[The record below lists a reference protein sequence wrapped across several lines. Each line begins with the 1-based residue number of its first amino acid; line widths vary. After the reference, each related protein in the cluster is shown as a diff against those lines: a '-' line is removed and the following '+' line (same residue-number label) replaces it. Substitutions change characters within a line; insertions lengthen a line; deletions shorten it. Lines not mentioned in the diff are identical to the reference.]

1 MFLLHP
7 PMNLSLFCWRDK
19 RVLFSPSAH
28 AQPQLNQPT
37 KNGNLMRSFVSKMC
51 PVSRAARAG
60 ERVLLGGGCSCRCG
74 TGHSRHHAEKG
85 NGFGNRWVNGRHGS
99 ASWSWNWKLA
109 VPSASDLMLVR
120 LALLLYWTTGLRKY
134 SAWRTGTPWCAIATP
149 VAVLIGRFPFRCFG
163 FLAPWLLGYFVL
175 FVMKTCLNDMAYLF
189 GYRTILAT

>member
-1 MFLLHP
+1 
-7 PMNLSLFCWRDK
+7 
-19 RVLFSPSAH
+19 VLFSPSAH

-74 TGHSRHHAEKG
+74 TGHSRHHAKKG

-120 LALLLYWTTGLRKY
+120 LALLVLDYW
-134 SAWRTGTPWCAIATP
+134 SAKIFRLMDRHP
-149 VAVLIGRFPFRCFG
+149 VMCHCH
-163 FLAPWLLGYFVL
+163 
-175 FVMKTCLNDMAYLF
+175 TCCSPDWQISF
-189 GYRTILAT
+189 